1 MAVSARWV
9 VRAAQLGVDAF
20 LASIELTAC
29 AGVHPHRSGS
39 APLPLQPVG
48 EVALPGNNSRF
59 ARHTDRTV
67 RHRAVAPGACLGGAM
82 NVISKA
88 DAPLTWVQ
96 PLRQGGI
103 FIGQEGDRCGA
114 RQRRTDTANRHSAR
128 DRVDDGPKVGW

>member
-1 MAVSARWV
+1 MRW
-9 VRAAQLGVDAF
+9 G
-20 LASIELTAC
+20 ASPPIW
-29 AGVHPHRSGS
+29 SS
-39 APLPLQPVG
+39 PLPLKPVG

-96 PLRQGGI
+96 PLRPGGI
-103 FIGQEGDRCGA
+103 
-114 RQRRTDTANRHSAR
+114 S
-128 DRVDDGPKVGW
+128 